1 MISLEKF
8 DSSSY
13 DKLISWIDSPEALM
27 QFAGPSYSFPL
38 TKEQLEKSGGDPN
51 RYAYKVVDTDT
62 NNTIGHAEIHLISD
76 GAVLRRILVGDTN
89 MRGKGLCSPI
99 VAQLLRIVFV
109 ELKQVKVELNVFDWN
124 TSAIK
129 CYEKAGFIINPNKVL
144 ERTVN
149 GKTWFALNM
158 VLDKDKWISLSST

>member
-8 DSSSY
+8 ENADF

-27 QFAGPSYSFPL
+27 QFAGPAYSFPL
-38 TKEQLEKSGGDPN
+38 TKEQLDQSSKDPT
-51 RYAYKVVDTDT
+51 RYAYKVVDTNS
-62 NNTIGHAEIHLISD
+62 NNTVGHAEIHLTND
-76 GAVLRRILVGDTN
+76 GAILRRILIGDTP
-89 MRGKGLCSPI
+89 MRGKGLCSPL
-99 VAQLLRIVFV
+99 VDQLLHIVFG
-109 ELKQVKVELNVFDWN
+109 ELNQVRVELNVFDWN

-158 VLDKDKWISLSST
+158 VLDKDIWISLSSN

>member
-1 MISLEKF
+1 MISLEKI

-38 TKEQLEKSGGDPN
+38 TKEQLEKSAEDST
-51 RYAYKVVDTDT
+51 RFAYKVVDTSSNT
-62 NNTIGHAEIHLISD
+62 TIGHAEIHLTND
-76 GAVLRRILVGDTN
+76 GAILRRILIGDTN
-89 MRGKGLCSPI
+89 MRGRGLCSPLI
-99 VAQLLRIVFV
+99 DQLLQIVFG
-109 ELKQVKVELNVFDWN
+109 ELNQVKVELNVFDWN

-129 CYEKAGFIINPNKVL
+129 CYEKAGFVINPNKVL

-158 VLDKDKWISLSST
+158 VLDRANWISIPST

>member
-8 DSSSY
+8 DSSSF

-27 QFAGPSYSFPL
+27 QFAGPAYSFPL
-38 TKEQLEKSGGDPN
+38 TKEQLDQSSKDPN
-51 RYAYKVVDTDT
+51 RYAYKVVD
-62 NNTIGHAEIHLISD
+62 NNSNNAIGHAEIHLTND
-76 GAVLRRILVGDTN
+76 GAILRRILVGDTN

-99 VAQLLRIVFV
+99 VDQLLQIVFG
-109 ELKQVKVELNVFDWN
+109 ELKQVRVELNVFDWN

-129 CYEKAGFIINPNKVL
+129 CYEKAGFIINPDKVL

-158 VLDKDKWISLSST
+158 VLDKGKWISLSSN